1 MAEVTRERTGQI
13 VRTVFEI
20 LEEHPEGVQA
30 RDVIEETKR
39 RLPPTDFEKSL
50 YPTTSAPRFDKILRF
65 STIGPVKAGWM
76 TKSKGNWIVTD
87 AGRMAYKDFKDP
99 ADFMREASKLY
110 NAWRKAQIDTSD
122 ETTESVEAV
131 TSGATLEEAEE
142 SAWSEISTYLRA
154 MPPYDFQ
161 DLIAALLRG
170 MGYHVAWVAPPGKDD
185 GLDIVSYTDP
195 LGAEGPR
202 IKTQVRRRNESKT
215 TLDDLRSFLSTLSNQ
230 DVGIFVSTSGFT
242 VDATREA
249 RRQET
254 RRITLIDLETF
265 FDLWVENYENLNEQ
279 DRQRLPLKP
288 VYFLSID

>member
-1 MAEVTRERTGQI
+1 
-13 VRTVFEI
+13 
-20 LEEHPEGVQA
+20 
-30 RDVIEETKR
+30 
-39 RLPPTDFEKSL
+39 
-50 YPTTSAPRFDKILRF
+50 
-65 STIGPVKAGWM
+65 
-76 TKSKGNWIVTD
+76 
-87 AGRMAYKDFKDP
+87 
-99 ADFMREASKLY
+99 
-110 NAWRKAQIDTSD
+110 
-122 ETTESVEAV
+122 
-131 TSGATLEEAEE
+131 
-142 SAWSEISTYLRA
+142 